1 MDIVQRAKNIMVAPG
16 TEWAVIDAE
25 TTTIGDIYRNY
36 LVYLAAVPAVAGF
49 IGTSLIGQ
57 TLPLVGVYRV
67 PVFSGILTALFTYG
81 LSLAGVYILAL
92 IIEKLAP
99 TFNGVPNRLA
109 AFKLAAYSVTPAW
122 LAGIFAILPPLSILG
137 VLGLYSLY
145 LFYVGLP
152 VLMRSPPEKAML
164 YTVAVII
171 AAVVL
176 NLLIVLVIGLLI
188 GSLMMPG

>member
-1 MDIVQRAKNIMVAPG
+1 MDIVQRAKNIMVAPKA
-16 TEWAVIDAE
+16 EWAVIDAE
-25 TTTIGDIYRNY
+25 ATTIGDIYRNY

-57 TLPLVGVYRV
+57 TLPLIGVYRV
-67 PVFSGILTALFTYG
+67 PVVSGLLTALLTYG
-81 LSLAGVYILAL
+81 LSLAGVYVLAL
-92 IIEKLAP
+92 IIERLAP
-99 TFNGVPNRLA
+99 TFNGVPNLIS

-122 LAGIFAILPPLSILG
+122 LAGIFAILPPLAILG
-137 VLGLYSLY
+137 ILGLYSLY

-176 NLLIVLVIGLLI
+176 NMLIVLVIGLLI
-188 GSLMMPG
+188 GGLMMPG

>member
-1 MDIVQRAKNIMVAPG
+1 MVAPK

-25 TTTIGDIYRNY
+25 PATIGDIYRNY

-57 TLPLVGVYRV
+57 TLPLIGVYRV
-67 PVFSGILTALFTYG
+67 PVVSGILTALLTYG
-81 LSLAGVYILAL
+81 LSLAGVYVLAL

-99 TFNGVPNRLA
+99 TFNGVPNLLS

-122 LAGIFAILPPLSILG
+122 LAGVFSILPPLAILG
-137 VLGLYSLY
+137 ILGLYSLY
-145 LFYVGLP
+145 LFYIGLP

-164 YTVAVII
+164 YTIAVII
-171 AAVVL
+171 AAIVL
-176 NLLIVLVIGLLI
+176 NMLIVLVIGLLI
-188 GSLMMPG
+188 GGLMMPG